1 MATDLVQKYLAFL
14 ERWRWLVLA
23 AMTCVTIVLISG
35 ARYLTFTNDYRVFF
49 NPDDPYLEA
58 LNSIH
63 ATYTKDD
70 TVLFV
75 LSPKR
80 GDVFDHKILADV
92 EWLTKRAWLL
102 PYAQRVDS
110 LQNFQY
116 TTGRK
121 DELIVRDLYRNA
133 VELTPG
139 QIAAIRR
146 IALAEPL
153 LVNRMI
159 SPKGEVTGV
168 LVTVRLPGE
177 NEQTEIPQL
186 VQSVRQLANTL
197 MDRDPDLEVR
207 LTGGVM
213 MSHAFPEASQK
224 DMGTLF
230 PIMFGFVF
238 ITLWLLLRSLV
249 AAIWAYLALMLAIGA
264 TMGLA
269 GWLGFRISPPSAAAP
284 NIILTIAVADCV
296 HLLVTF
302 LFAMRRGWLSPL
314 GWRLLQF
321 KAMEESLKINIQPV
335 FLTSFTT
342 ALGFLSL
349 NFSDSP
355 PFRDLGNIS
364 AMGVGMAY
372 MYTLILLP
380 LLAFIMPVRVG
391 RALGH
396 GSAWMGLLADFV
408 VSKRRLLLVVMPAV
422 VIVLSGFAL
431 KNELND
437 DLIKYFSPQVQFRA
451 DTEYATTHLTGM
463 YVIEYSLPAPPG
475 NTITA
480 PEYLQVLDR
489 FATWYRKQ
497 PEVLHVYSVADIIKR
512 LNENMHAND
521 PGWYR
526 IPERRELAAQ
536 YLLLYEMSLPEGLEL
551 TDRINADKS
560 ASRLTVTLTNLS
572 SNQLLALER
581 RANHWLQINAPS
593 YMRVRAAG
601 TIMFAHIGQ
610 SNIQGMLL
618 GVAVAFG
625 LISLT
630 LVIAFRSPFWGLISL
645 IPNVV
650 PALMAFGIWGIVN
663 GQISM
668 GLSVVASMTL
678 GIVVDDTVH
687 FLSKYLYAR
696 RRLNYFP
703 VEAVYYAFRQV
714 GNAMVVTSVVLAT
727 GFLVLTFSDFEI
739 NAQMGLLVSV
749 IIGLALVADFLLLPP
764 LLLAS
769 EKRETCRGNAGT

>member
-1 MATDLVQKYLAFL
+1 VTANLLHNYLAFL
-14 ERWRWLVLA
+14 NRWRWLILI
-23 AMTCVTIVLISG
+23 AMVCVTGVIISG

-49 NPDDPYLEA
+49 NPDDPYLKA
-58 LNSIH
+58 LNAIH

-80 GDVFDHKILADV
+80 GEVFERKILADV
-92 EWLTKRAWLL
+92 EWLTGRAWLL
-102 PYAQRVDS
+102 PYVQRVDS

-116 TTGRK
+116 TIGRG

-133 VELTPG
+133 ISLTPG
-139 QIAAIRR
+139 QIAGIRR
-146 IALAEPL
+146 IALDEPL

-159 SPKGEVTGV
+159 SADGKVTGV

-177 NEQTEIPQL
+177 NEQVEIPQL
-186 VQSVRQLANTL
+186 VESVRRLARDL
-197 MDRDPDLEVR
+197 MERDPELEVR

-224 DMGTLF
+224 DMATLF
-230 PIMFGFVF
+230 PLMFGFVF
-238 ITLWLLLRSLV
+238 VTLWLLLRSLA
-249 AAIWAYLALMLAIGA
+249 AAIWAYLALMLSIGA

-284 NIILTIAVADCV
+284 NIVLTIAVADCV

-302 LFAMRRGWLSPL
+302 LLSLRRSLLSPL
-314 GWRLLQF
+314 DWRSLQF
-321 KAMEESLKINIQPV
+321 NAMADSLKINFQPV

-364 AMGVGMAY
+364 AMGVGLAFC
-372 MYTLILLP
+372 YTLILLP
-380 LLAFIMPVRVG
+380 LLAFLLPVKMG
-391 RALGH
+391 RTPTH
-396 GSAWMGLLADFV
+396 GVTWMKSLADFV
-408 VSKRRLLLVVMPAV
+408 IIKRRVLLVVMPAV
-422 VIVLSGFAL
+422 VLLLSGFAL
-431 KNELND
+431 QNELND

-463 YVIEYSLPAPPG
+463 YVTEYSLPAPPG
-475 NTITA
+475 GTITE
-480 PEYLQVLDR
+480 PEYLEVLDR
-489 FATWYRKQ
+489 FASWYRDQ

-521 PGWYR
+521 PEWYR
-526 IPERRELAAQ
+526 IPESRELAAQ
-536 YLLLYEMSLPEGLEL
+536 YLLLYEMSLPQGLEL
-551 TDRINADKS
+551 TDRINAKKS
-560 ASRLTVTLTNLS
+560 ASRLTVTLRNLS
-572 SNQLLALER
+572 SKQLLALER
-581 RANHWLQINAPS
+581 RANHWLRANAPV
-593 YMRVRAAG
+593 YMQVRAAG

-610 SNIQGMLL
+610 SNIRGMLL

-645 IPNVV
+645 IPNVA
-650 PALMAFGIWGIVN
+650 PALMAFGIWGIIN

-687 FLSKYLYAR
+687 FLSKYLHAR
-696 RRLNYFP
+696 RDLNYLP
-703 VEAVYYAFRQV
+703 VAAVYYAFRQV
-714 GNAMVVTSVVLAT
+714 GSAMVVTSIVLAA
-727 GFLVLTFSDFEI
+727 GFLVLTLSDFEI

-764 LLLAS
+764 LLLVSERREIGAKNAS
-769 EKRETCRGNAGT
+769 P